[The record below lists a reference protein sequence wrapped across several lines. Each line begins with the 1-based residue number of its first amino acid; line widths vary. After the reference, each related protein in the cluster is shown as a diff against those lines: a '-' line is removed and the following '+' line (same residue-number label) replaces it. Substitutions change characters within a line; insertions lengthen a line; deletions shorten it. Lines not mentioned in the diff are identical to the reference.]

1 MFYIAAKT
9 DETPGR
15 LPRVP
20 TNFIMT
26 GGFPV
31 PDKNELRER
40 ILSAWTGV
48 NGFLKNSRRTQ
59 GITYN
64 EAVTMKLVYEQY
76 QKDGVG
82 LTPVQTILK
91 RTHMLKSLANRTI
104 NSLCTQGYL
113 VKEQSGPDARMLYVR
128 PLPER
133 LPDFLAV
140 HERSLRLAG
149 AVIDILGEQDAE
161 SFVRICE
168 KFLASDFQ
176 FT

>member
-1 MFYIAAKT
+1 M
-9 DETPGR
+9 PGE
-15 LPRVP
+15 
-20 TNFIMT
+20 
-26 GGFPV
+26 
-31 PDKNELRER
+31 NELRER
-40 ILSAWTGV
+40 MLTAWTGV
-48 NGFLKNSRRTQ
+48 NGFLKNSRMTQ

-76 QKDGVG
+76 QRDGVG

-104 NSLCTQGYL
+104 NALCAQGYL
-113 VKEQSGPDARMLYVR
+113 TKEQSGPDARMLYVR
-128 PLPER
+128 PVPER

-149 AVIDILGEQDAE
+149 AVIDVLGEQDAE

>member
-1 MFYIAAKT
+1 M
-9 DETPGR
+9 
-15 LPRVP
+15 
-20 TNFIMT
+20 
-26 GGFPV
+26 

-48 NGFLKNSRRTQ
+48 NGFLKNSRMTQ

>member
-1 MFYIAAKT
+1 M
-9 DETPGR
+9 
-15 LPRVP
+15 
-20 TNFIMT
+20 
-26 GGFPV
+26 PV
-31 PDKNELRER
+31 ESELRER
-40 ILSAWTGV
+40 MLTAWTDISGY
-48 NGFLKNSRRTQ
+48 LKNSRMTQ

-91 RTHMLKSLANRTI
+91 RTHMLKSLGNRTI
-104 NSLCTQGYL
+104 NALCAQGYL
-113 VKEQSGPDARMLYVR
+113 VKEQNGPDARMLYVR
-128 PLPER
+128 PVPER

-140 HERSLRLAG
+140 HERSLQLAG
-149 AVIDILGEQDAE
+149 AVIEILGEQDAE

-168 KFLASDFQ
+168 KFLAADFQ